1 MPDGS
6 VLEASRTLIDFGVV
20 GAMFVLTLAALI
32 FCVKQWI
39 ERTRELN
46 AEKDKRLDDAKFY
59 MAESSANREAMT
71 GVKQALD
78 SNTTVMQTTLSLLR
92 RGV

>member
-20 GAMFVLTLAALI
+20 GAMFVLTLAALV

-59 MAESSANREAMT
+59 MQESSTHRQAIEA
-71 GVKQALD
+71 
-78 SNTTVMQTTLSLLR
+78 NTTAIRTVLDFVKRAT
-92 RGV
+92 